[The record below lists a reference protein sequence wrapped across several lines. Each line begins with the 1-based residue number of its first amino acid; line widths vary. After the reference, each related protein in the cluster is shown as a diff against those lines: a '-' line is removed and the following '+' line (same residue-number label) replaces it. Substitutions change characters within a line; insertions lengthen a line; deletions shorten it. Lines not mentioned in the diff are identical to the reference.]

1 MKREIILSLSVLL
14 AACSQQEQTAV
25 EIRPDE
31 IDGHARVISR
41 FAPPAPVAAAPTAS
55 PTGGLF
61 RQKQP
66 RQVTLPPAPL
76 PAKPVDAAAE
86 LPALPQSIQT
96 APKPVPAMEKQVTP
110 PAEVKRSS
118 LFSQK
123 QPTVAP
129 QQPAIKETPAP
140 AATIK
145 PEPVTPPAAQL
156 PAPAPKTTESTGI
169 VQQKQPEIAAPAPKP
184 EAVAPRTTPVQQTQ
198 PKVATPPP
206 APKPVTVTPRTTPV
220 QQTQPK
226 VSTPPPAPKP
236 ATTLPAVPQMLT
248 KPASPAA
255 PVRSTTTPV
264 QQKQPNVS
272 APNPASLRSF
282 PVMPGAR
289 SGRRVSAN

>member
-66 RQVTLPPAPL
+66 RHVTLPPAPL

-96 APKPVPAMEKQVTP
+96 APKPIPAIEKQVTP

-206 APKPVTVTPRTTPV
+206 APKPT
-220 QQTQPK
+220 
-226 VSTPPPAPKP
+226 
-236 ATTLPAVPQMLT
+236 TTLPAVPQMLT
-248 KPASPAA
+248 KPASSAA